1 MKDSHIKTILEFY
14 DANAEFT
21 RNDRYSD
28 SFQTVYTRPN
38 DEFHWLVAKS
48 LDYKRLEIHQTD
60 KHGLITTRDT
70 YESQGNTFKCL
81 CVERLQM
88 DDRHM
93 IQFTAD
99 EEDMVYQF
107 GENGKSCT
115 LAMLNQ
121 VIPRI
126 KDPTTKEIVS
136 QIVSKLS
143 SLAPEVCSMLISS
156 INNRKNYE
164 RDASVRE
171 RLAKA
176 KEDTKHTVTTV
187 VKTKGKEQRR
197 HGAHGEQSL

>member
-1 MKDSHIKTILEFY
+1 M
-14 DANAEFT
+14 
-21 RNDRYSD
+21 
-28 SFQTVYTRPN
+28 
-38 DEFHWLVAKS
+38 
-48 LDYKRLEIHQTD
+48 
-60 KHGLITTRDT
+60 ITTRDT

-187 VKTKGKEQRR
+187 V
-197 HGAHGEQSL
+197 

>member
-164 RDASVRE
+164 RDASVRK

-187 VKTKGKEQRR
+187 V
-197 HGAHGEQSL
+197 